1 MKQRH
6 HLNKTGISRRQQLG
20 QSMVEYAIVISLGI
34 LTISSAPMRDF
45 VDGLMATIHQNYAGY
60 SFALSLSDYPDYADV
75 DLYWNGLVTQNVNE
89 DMRHVLTDKFKKGIG
104 PRTSAKNTTAVEK
117 YQTSSP
123 DSLSGYVV
131 QSKITSEAGTLKN
144 LSIP

>member
-6 HLNKTGISRRQQLG
+6 HLNKSGRDRRRQFG
-20 QSMVEYAIVISLGI
+20 QSMVEYTVVIAFGI
-34 LTISSAPMRDF
+34 LTLSTDLARDF

-104 PRTSAKNTTAVEK
+104 PRTSVQYTTAVEY

-123 DSLSGYVV
+123 VAVKSTIL
-131 QSKITSEAGTLKN
+131 SEAGNLKN

>member
-20 QSMVEYAIVISLGI
+20 QSMVEYTIVISLGI

-60 SFALSLSDYPDYADV
+60 SFALSLSDYPDDMTASD
-75 DLYWNGLVTQNVNE
+75 YWDRLDGQAVND
-89 DMRHVLTDKFKKGIG
+89 DMKDVLTDQIKQDST
-104 PRTSAKNTTAVEK
+104 RTSAKNTTAVEK
-117 YQTSSP
+117 YHTSSP

-131 QSKITSEAGTLKN
+131 KSKITSEARTLKN

>member
-6 HLNKTGISRRQQLG
+6 HLNKTGISRRRQLG

-75 DLYWNGLVTQNVNE
+75 DLYWNGLVTQNVND
-89 DMRHVLTDKFKKGIG
+89 DMKDVLTDQIKQDST
-104 PRTSAKNTTAVEK
+104 RTSAKYTTTVEK

-131 QSKITSEAGTLKN
+131 KSKITSEASTLKN

>member
-1 MKQRH
+1 MKHRH
-6 HLNKTGISRRQQLG
+6 HLNKTGISRRQQFG
-20 QSMVEYAIVISLGI
+20 QSMVEYTIVIAFGI
-34 LTISSAPMRDF
+34 LTLHTDLARDF
-45 VDGLMATIHQNYAGY
+45 VDGLMATIHQNYKGY

-104 PRTSAKNTTAVEK
+104 PRTSVQYTTVVEY

-123 DSLSGYVV
+123 VAVESTILG
-131 QSKITSEAGTLKN
+131 EAGNLKS